1 MQIDYEAWRK
11 PKPLGI
17 SACIRVRN
25 ESQFMS
31 AAVRSILPLV
41 DEVVLCVQPSDDNT
55 VEIAERMADADESDK
70 IKVYYYSIVPAWI
83 DTPEF
88 YSKDPNSEGHLV
100 HMSNW
105 ALSKCSYSWILKIEG
120 DVIALPYL
128 SKMLEK
134 VRQSTEPKYYGL
146 VILNVAG
153 PLMDKISLENPRNGG
168 WDEAIFPNHPDICR
182 FERAGKWEVVIPKC
196 DRESLGWALL
206 HMKRSK
212 AGKDNAWNGE
222 TYIDWTDDN
231 VRPALEKYNSVN
243 PYPAIDGMPL
253 GFPQEIGKDVI
264 MTEYAFPRLKEI
276 HEVQLHRHNR

>member
-25 ESQFMS
+25 ESQFMA

-55 VEIAERMADADESDK
+55 IEIAERLADEDEDNK
-70 IKVYYYSIVPAWI
+70 IKVHYYSIIPAWI

-88 YSKDPNSEGHLV
+88 YTKDPHSEGHLV

-128 SKMLEK
+128 APMLEE
-134 VRQSTEPKYYGL
+134 VRKSQEAKYYGL

-153 PLMDKISLENPRNGG
+153 KEMNMISLENPRNGG
-168 WDEAIFPNHPDICR
+168 WDEAIFPNHPDLCR
-182 FERAGKWEVVIPKC
+182 FERSGKWEVAIPQC
-196 DRESLGWALL
+196 PRVSLGWALL

-212 AGKDNAWNGE
+212 TGKEDAWNGE
-222 TYIDWTDDN
+222 TYIQRTDTN
-231 VRPALEKYNSVN
+231 VKKALEIYNAVN
-243 PYPAIDGMPL
+243 PYPAIDNLPL
-253 GFPQEIGKDVI
+253 GFPQEISDSVL
-264 MTEYAFPRLKEI
+264 ERFVNQAL
-276 HEVQLHRHNR
+276 